1 MVQMNENITG
11 IDSAIFMHPEIWKAS
26 GHVEGFNDPMIDNK
40 DSKRRYRANNL
51 LEDRIAKYEKE
62 GKNAKASRLQEQLN
76 TYLKADDL
84 EGLKQLIEEHAIAYP
99 VSDTLHWTDFRPV
112 KLMFSPQLGAHSG
125 INQSFSL

>member
-40 DSKRRYRANNL
+40 DSKKRYRADNL

-62 GKNAKASRLQEQLN
+62 GKNDKASRLQEQMD

-84 EGLKQLIEEHAIAYP
+84 AGLKQLIEEHEIACP
-99 VSDTLHWTDFRPV
+99 VSGPRNWTDEIGKASRREKV
-112 KLMFSPQLGAHSG
+112 G
-125 INQSFSL
+125 